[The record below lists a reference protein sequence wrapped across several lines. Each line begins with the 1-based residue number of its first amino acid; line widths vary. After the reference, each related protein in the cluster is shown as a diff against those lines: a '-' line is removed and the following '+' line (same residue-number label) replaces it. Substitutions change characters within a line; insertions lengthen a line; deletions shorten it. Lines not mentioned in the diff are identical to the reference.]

1 MEILLIL
8 SSKSYCFPLYNVA
21 IPVDDSF
28 AGYGLFLVIDDRMA
42 KACFI
47 FTLRNHYSIALM
59 FAVVLNSNHYPH
71 FSLWKKELWIS
82 ISRTIRCEWKLG
94 LNHVH
99 FWKYTTV
106 LLSSHAIQF
115 LVIVLLCIWIWHSI
129 IVPITT
135 ISLTHLSFPTK
146 GFALDHQCASP
157 DPTIKWVKVMKIS
170 TSMRKA
176 IHYRSWML
184 IERIC
189 TNTDITAIA
198 INPLSSYQTS
208 STSSQYNNNHLHV
221 SLILE

>member
-1 MEILLIL
+1 M
-8 SSKSYCFPLYNVA
+8 
-21 IPVDDSF
+21 
-28 AGYGLFLVIDDRMA
+28 
-42 KACFI
+42 
-47 FTLRNHYSIALM
+47 
-59 FAVVLNSNHYPH
+59 
-71 FSLWKKELWIS
+71 WIS

-135 ISLTHLSFPTK
+135 VSLTHLSFPTK
-146 GFALDHQCASP
+146 GFALDQQCASP

-176 IHYRSWML
+176 IHYRCWML

-198 INPLSSYQTS
+198 IDPPYPVIKLRPLLLNTTIIIYMFHWFWNNLSSMTVLSELTKYL
-208 STSSQYNNNHLHV
+208 YLNIARPL
-221 SLILE
+221 LILTSRFKARPVQPLAFLSIWSMID